1 MSAATPH
8 GTDNSHSASIQID
21 PPAQPVPSTTTAT
34 PFPLPTHLPRYND
47 DDGEDSGDED
57 GPLLGASSGGPSG
70 RRHHQQISDE
80 PAPFLYR
87 LHDWL
92 ADLGNRAK
100 LCWLSARS
108 MKAPLSGWRKLLKWI
123 LIFLGIVLVLGFL
136 GVAGWLLYEYTYVC
150 AVNWD
155 QPIQL
160 QYSFSPEQYKS
171 LNFHL
176 DNDAAGTLYVTQSN
190 EPYENDGSD
199 EVLITVNARGSSGDI
214 LRAVTL
220 GAITNP
226 EDSSI
231 EANVYLDMFDFDR
244 ERAFRKG
251 CLDIS
256 VHVVLPANMTHFESL
271 KVHHR
276 SKGNVYVDMS
286 RFDRNDRNDNYGY
299 YPEPP
304 APTVP
309 HLLFDRLDIKVDDG
323 YVSVVGTGATEEL
336 KVVSAQ
342 GRLFGH
348 VFANKRVE
356 VESKQHTTLTVI
368 STSSDLDLKASAET
382 VAATVKKTRQTLT
395 GYFPFPNGTE
405 PEGHLPR
412 IEISGVQ
419 ASLA

>member
-1 MSAATPH
+1 
-8 GTDNSHSASIQID
+8 
-21 PPAQPVPSTTTAT
+21 
-34 PFPLPTHLPRYND
+34 
-47 DDGEDSGDED
+47 
-57 GPLLGASSGGPSG
+57 
-70 RRHHQQISDE
+70 
-80 PAPFLYR
+80 
-87 LHDWL
+87 
-92 ADLGNRAK
+92 
-100 LCWLSARS
+100 
-108 MKAPLSGWRKLLKWI
+108 
-123 LIFLGIVLVLGFL
+123 
-136 GVAGWLLYEYTYVC
+136 
-150 AVNWD
+150 
-155 QPIQL
+155 
-160 QYSFSPEQYKS
+160 
-171 LNFHL
+171 
-176 DNDAAGTLYVTQSN
+176 VTQSN

-286 RFDRNDRNDNYGY
+286 RFDRNGRNDNYGY

-382 VAATVKKTRQTLT
+382 VAATVVRNYMQDTNRVKIHSLR
-395 GYFPFPNGTE
+395 YP
-405 PEGHLPR
+405 LPPPLSL
-412 IEISGVQ
+412 ISENHMVECSTHSPLCIFCVLEISILWTCGDDDLDTRD
-419 ASLA
+419 ATPLEFSR